1 MKNDYDPWENITI
14 ESWSDFDSQIEK
26 LNYKVWLYRG
36 QSDAEWQLKTSLD
49 RLFEDIQ
56 PLIKMHKG
64 HGRNFAKN
72 AHESLLIK
80 KFQQNAHLYLS
91 TLPKVSE
98 RLEWLA
104 LMQHYGVSTRLLDV
118 TLSPYIAAYFALEAR
133 HGDCCVFA
141 FNHLKLKAEDTEIKS
156 NEDYQK
162 LVFKNQKEAK
172 SFIFP
177 FEPKLSNERLV
188 SQQGLFLVPS
198 TNYET
203 FQSLLSWYDFD
214 GSTCKKFIIP
224 GHLRYAGLVKLRM
237 MNITSASL
245 FPGIDGFCRSLRY
258 QILET
263 TQSLRAFS

>member
-1 MKNDYDPWENITI
+1 MKFDNEPWENITI
-14 ESWSDFDSQIEK
+14 ESWSDFDDQIENLK
-26 LNYKVWLYRG
+26 YRDWLFRG
-36 QSDAEWQLKTSLD
+36 QSDAVWELKTSLD

-64 HGRNFAKN
+64 RGRKFAKN
-72 AHESLLIK
+72 THEQLLIK

-91 TLPKVSE
+91 TLPEVSD

-104 LMQHYGVSTRLLDV
+104 LMQHYGAPTRLLDV

-141 FNHLKLKAEDTEIKS
+141 FNHRELKAGDSEIKS
-156 NEDYQK
+156 NQDFHK
-162 LVFKNQKEAK
+162 LVFKNQKEIE
-172 SFIFP
+172 SFIFA
-177 FEPKLSNERLV
+177 FEPKYSNERLV

-203 FQSLLSWYDFD
+203 FQSLLHWYDFD
-214 GSTCKKFIIP
+214 GSVCKKFVIP
-224 GHLRYAGLVKLRM
+224 GHLRYEGLEKLRL

-245 FPGIDGFCRSLRY
+245 FPGIDGFCKSLRY

-263 TQSLRAFS
+263 TQSLKSLI